1 MLFVLVSFCFMFFLM
16 IRRPPRS
23 TRTDTLFPY
32 TTLFR
37 SLTRGGIG
45 VDVAGISLLDLII
58 SYTRVGERET
68 DRLLGHHVP
77 VLAVAWL
84 GEGDHPHAC
93 NTHLGHCRTPPSRP
107 VYKLRAT
114 ISFMISLAPP

>member
-1 MLFVLVSFCFMFFLM
+1 MLSVRICYSKFFFFS
-16 IRRPPRS
+16 IRRRHTNCALVTGVQTCALPIS
-23 TRTDTLFPY
+23 
-32 TTLFR
+32 
-37 SLTRGGIG
+37 RGGIG

>member
-1 MLFVLVSFCFMFFLM
+1 M
-16 IRRPPRS
+16 IQQPPRS
-23 TRTDTLFPY
+23 TRTETHVPY
-32 TTLFR
+32 TTLLR
-37 SLTRGGIG
+37 SHPVDRRLTRGGIG
-45 VDVAGISLLDLII
+45 LDVAGISLLDLII